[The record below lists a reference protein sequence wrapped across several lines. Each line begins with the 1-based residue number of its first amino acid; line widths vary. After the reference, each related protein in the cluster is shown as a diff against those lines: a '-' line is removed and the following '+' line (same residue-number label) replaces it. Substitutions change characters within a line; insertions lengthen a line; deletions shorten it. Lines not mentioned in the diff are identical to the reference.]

1 MAETIRNHENHE
13 QQPASPESA
22 HETHEKAHQRHE
34 ASPEHKLKQNIEN
47 IREKAEKAAIESDKT
62 LAEAQPDESHA
73 PKDSFVNKELKDMAY
88 ARTMN
93 RVRQRL
99 SPVSR
104 GFSRL
109 VHQPVVNSLSEGMA
123 KTVARPSGLFGG
135 GLVALIGT
143 SIYYYISKHY
153 GYDYNFFVFILL
165 LAVGFIGGWSIEVL
179 WRILHRRNQQDN

>member
-1 MAETIRNHENHE
+1 MAETIRDHENHE

-22 HETHEKAHQRHE
+22 HETHEKVPQRHKAAPKHE
-34 ASPEHKLKQNIEN
+34 LQHDIEK
-47 IREKAEKAAIESDKT
+47 IREKAESAAIESDKT
-62 LAEAQPDESHA
+62 LAEAQPDETHA

-99 SPVSR
+99 SPVGR

-109 VHQPVVNSLSEGMA
+109 VHQPVVNSLSEGVA
-123 KTVARPSGLFGG
+123 KTVGRPSGLFGG
-135 GLVALIGT
+135 GLIALIGT

-153 GYDYNFFVFILL
+153 GYDYNFFVFLVL
-165 LAVGFIGGWSIEVL
+165 LAAGFILGWAIEVL
-179 WRILHRRNQQDN
+179 WRIVHRRKQQDS